1 MNTDADR
8 FRDQDA
14 LLLDH
19 RRVVARARRV
29 LDGPSSRNERLALAD
44 DLLTLIDQLHAAK
57 AVLAVAIRRGTAAR
71 TAVSAYGRAGGLRR

>member
-1 MNTDADR
+1 MSSETDR

-19 RRVVARARRV
+19 RRVVARARCV
-29 LDGPSSRNERLALAD
+29 LDGPSSRAERLALAD
-44 DLLTLIDQLHAAK
+44 DLLSLIDRLHAAK
-57 AVLAVAIRRGTAAR
+57 AALGVAIRRGSAAR

>member
-1 MNTDADR
+1 MSADTER

-44 DLLTLIDQLHAAK
+44 DLLTLIDRLHAAK
-57 AVLAVAIRRGTAAR
+57 AAMAVAIRRGSAAR